1 MCEFILYS
9 DKKIKPLNKYIH
21 NPLINSLI
29 DNCRLQSVPHCS
41 IPGGITRFD
50 LCSFGEGP
58 GRERSS
64 FDLNGCRD
72 AGGRSSDSG
81 VFDDDCIG
89 GTHLISVCGVFDDY
103 DDDDIIYK
111 IISILFGNYDDD
123 YETWIDYDCV
133 NVFWYFLFVCVLL
146 HYIYDDDDHLVY

>member
-1 MCEFILYS
+1 MTGKLNH
-9 DKKIKPLNKYIH
+9 LNKYIH
-21 NPLINSLI
+21 NHLINLLI

-50 LCSFGEGP
+50 LCGFGESP

-81 VFDDDCIG
+81 IFDDDCVG
-89 GTHLISVCGVFDDY
+89 WTHLISVCGEYDDY
-103 DDDDIIYK
+103 DDDDIVLQNHFNFVRQLRRLRRLRRRRK
-111 IISILFGNYDDD
+111 CMSIHGKWHKCY
-123 YETWIDYDCV
+123 TMK
-133 NVFWYFLFVCVLL
+133 
-146 HYIYDDDDHLVY
+146 